1 MIRRPPRSTRT
12 DTLFPYTTLFR
23 NSEAALPISALSRA
37 SPEQLANAVARVKA
51 EAQGDSAKRYYRRMD
66 ASETVR
72 GYFRGE
78 LTPHWSRSIEVAS
91 DPPLKWKQ
99 GDRSGWLVN
108 KLAAKIFGAKRE
120 ALLVSPY
127 FVPGETLTARLVDL
141 AQREDVA
148 VGVVTNSLAAN

>member
-23 NSEAALPISALSRA
+23 SISALSKA

-51 EAQGDSAKRYYRRMD
+51 EARGDSAKRYYRRMD

-91 DPPLKWKQ
+91 DPRLKWKQ
-99 GDRSGWLVN
+99 DDRSGWLGN
-108 KLAAKIFGAKRE
+108 KLAAKILRSEEHTSELHSIIRNLYDRFC
-120 ALLVSPY
+120 LN
-127 FVPGETLTARLVDL
+127 T
-141 AQREDVA
+141 
-148 VGVVTNSLAAN
+148 

>member
-23 NSEAALPISALSRA
+23 SISALSKA

-78 LTPHWSRSIEVAS
+78 LTPHWSRSIQVAS
-91 DPPLKWKQ
+91 DPPLTWKP
-99 GDRSGWLVN
+99 DARSGWLVT
-108 KLAAKIFGAKRE
+108 KLAAKTLGAQRE
-120 ALLVSPY
+120 AQQVSPY
-127 FVPGETLTARLVDL
+127 SVPRTAEPQ
-141 AQREDVA
+141 A
-148 VGVVTNSLAAN
+148 G